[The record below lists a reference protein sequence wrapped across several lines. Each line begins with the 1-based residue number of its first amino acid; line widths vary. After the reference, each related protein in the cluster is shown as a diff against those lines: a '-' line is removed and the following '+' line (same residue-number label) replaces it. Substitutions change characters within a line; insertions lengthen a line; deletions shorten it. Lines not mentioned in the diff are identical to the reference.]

1 MTKEYDFSIITPVF
15 NGAKYIEETI
25 LSVLECS
32 AGYSVE
38 YIVVDDGSTDQT
50 ATIVKRYEPLLKYVV
65 QENSGESH
73 AVNRGFREAKGK
85 LVLVVNDDDP
95 MLTGDL
101 LSASLKIFL
110 EHPDV
115 IVTYPDWQIID
126 SNGVVI
132 TKKITPE
139 FSLENLIGKFIC
151 LPGPGAVFRRSHMLA
166 IGGRD
171 TTLKFLSD
179 YEFWLRMCQLGSFKR
194 IPKVLAQWRQ
204 HPGSTSTSSRG
215 LPMALERI
223 QVLEKFINSN
233 GITGLLRKQALGHA
247 YYRAS
252 VLRYFSRD
260 IPARRW
266 LIKSL
271 WLRKGWVEELE
282 IRQAIYLFGTPITEK
297 AWKFVKSLS
306 RNESSHGV
314 KNTQPS

>member
-1 MTKEYDFSIITPVF
+1 MKPEYDFSIITPVF

-25 LSVLECS
+25 LSVLQCCKGQS
-32 AGYSVE
+32 FE

-50 ATIVKRYEPLLKYVV
+50 ATIVKGYEPSLKYVF

-73 AVNRGFREAKGK
+73 AVNRGFREAKGT

-95 MLTGDL
+95 MLTGEL

-110 EHPDV
+110 ENPDI

-126 SNGVVI
+126 SDGEVI

-139 FSLENLIGKFIC
+139 FSLENLVGKFIC
-151 LPGPGAVFRRSHMLA
+151 LPGPGAVFRRSHMLT

-171 TTLKFLSD
+171 TSLKFLSD
-179 YEFWLRMCQLGSFKR
+179 YEFWLRMSQLGSFKR

-223 QVLEKFINSN
+223 QVLEKFVQSN
-233 GITGLLRKQALGHA
+233 GITGLLRRQALGHA

-260 IPARRW
+260 IPGRRW

-271 WLRKGWVEELE
+271 WLRRGWVEELE
-282 IRQAIYLFGTPITEK
+282 IRQAIYLVGTPITEK
-297 AWKFVKSLS
+297 AWKFVKTLI
-306 RNESSHGV
+306 RD
-314 KNTQPS
+314 